1 MCKCDTEFWCLE
13 NKRTSRR
20 CVAFW
25 SFLTLCG
32 SAGVIFFALQ
42 LRDSELFE
50 RIEPEI
56 DYLRVEQVRDRLF
69 EGLMVLA
76 IFIALLS
83 CFGFLFK
90 WMRNRC
96 CTVIY
101 GVIMF
106 PFWIIAIVVGGS
118 AMFLA
123 NEVANEFN
131 KECDL
136 LKAE

>member
-1 MCKCDTEFWCLE
+1 
-13 NKRTSRR
+13 
-20 CVAFW
+20 
-25 SFLTLCG
+25 
-32 SAGVIFFALQ
+32 
-42 LRDSELFE
+42 
-50 RIEPEI
+50 
-56 DYLRVEQVRDRLF
+56 
-69 EGLMVLA
+69 MVLA

-106 PFWIIAIVVGGS
+106 PFWVIAIAVGGS

-123 NEVANEFN
+123 NEAANEFN

-136 LKAE
+136 LKAA

>member
-1 MCKCDTEFWCLE
+1 
-13 NKRTSRR
+13 
-20 CVAFW
+20 
-25 SFLTLCG
+25 
-32 SAGVIFFALQ
+32 
-42 LRDSELFE
+42 
-50 RIEPEI
+50 
-56 DYLRVEQVRDRLF
+56 
-69 EGLMVLA
+69 MVLA

-106 PFWIIAIVVGGS
+106 PFWVIAITVGGA

-123 NEVANEFN
+123 NEAANEFN

-136 LKAE
+136 LKAA